1 MQSSKLLA
9 KRFKEVIL
17 DGKWVAVTN
26 FKEQIDDLNLEQAST
41 KIASLNTIA
50 ALTFHVNYYI
60 AGVLQVLKGGS
71 LDIRDK
77 FSFDLP
83 TLKDDEDWNKLKQEF
98 FQNAEQFA
106 NHLELLTEEQ
116 LKGHFVMEKYGS
128 FQRNMDGM
136 IEHCYYHL
144 GQVVLIKKC
153 ILEKDTQI

>member
-1 MQSSKLLA
+1 MQTSKLLA
-9 KRFKEVIL
+9 TRFKEVIL
-17 DGKWVAVTN
+17 NGKWVAVTN
-26 FKEQIDDLNLEQAST
+26 FKEQIDDLNFAQATT
-41 KIASLNTIA
+41 KIAYLNTIA

-77 FSFDLP
+77 FSFDMP
-83 TLKDDEDWNKLKQEF
+83 TLKDESDWNKLKLEL
-98 FQNAEQFA
+98 FQNAEAFTEQ
-106 NHLELLTEEQ
+106 LELLTEEQ
-116 LKGHFVMEKYGS
+116 LKGPFVKEEYGS

-153 ILEKDTQI
+153 IVEKDS